1 MLAISSTYYDT
12 LKFLHVLAAIV
23 WLGSGIYAQA
33 LATMVRGEHDPA
45 RLAMV
50 ARDIGRLGQRLITP
64 AAISVLVFGVW
75 LVAAD
80 PYLNFTDTWIEVGL
94 IGYLI
99 TLITGAGFLGPESA
113 RLGRLSAERDPADP
127 EIQERIKRI
136 FLVSRIDLVVLIVVV
151 ADMVF
156 KPGA

>member
-1 MLAISSTYYDT
+1 
-12 LKFLHVLAAIV
+12 
-23 WLGSGIYAQA
+23 
-33 LATMVRGEHDPA
+33 
-45 RLAMV
+45 MV

-94 IGYLI
+94 LGYLI

-113 RLGRLSAERDPADP
+113 RLGKLSAERDPADP
-127 EIQERIKRI
+127 EIQERIQRI
-136 FLVSRIDLVVLIVVV
+136 FMVRPHRPRRADRGRRRHGLQTGRLSPGHVTSRRRPVPAVV
-151 ADMVF
+151 AVRPPRRSRPRPSRG
-156 KPGA
+156 PG

>member
-12 LKFLHVLAAIV
+12 LKFLHVLAAIA

-64 AAISVLVFGVW
+64 AALAVIVFAVW

-80 PYLNFTDTWIEVGL
+80 PFLNFTDRWIEFGIL
-94 IGYLI
+94 GYLL
-99 TLITGAGFLGPESA
+99 TVITGAGFLGPESA
-113 RLGRLSAERDPADP
+113 RLAKLSAERDPSDP
-127 EIQERIKRI
+127 EIQR
-136 FLVSRIDLVVLIVVV
+136 SRNGSGGSSSSP
-151 ADMVF
+151 ASTWSC
-156 KPGA
+156 

>member
-1 MLAISSTYYDT
+1 MLAISSSYYDT
-12 LKFLHVLAAIV
+12 VKFLHVLAAIV
-23 WLGSGIYAQA
+23 WLGSGIYAPA
-33 LATMVRGEHDPA
+33 LATMVRGERDPA

-94 IGYLI
+94 LGYLI
-99 TLITGAGFLGPESA
+99 TLITGAGFLRPESA

-127 EIQERIKRI
+127 EIQQRIKRI

-151 ADMVF
+151 PDMVF
-156 KPGA
+156 KPGS